1 MEYTVS
7 NKAKMTSIILI
18 VVGAVA
24 LLAGIYTSH
33 GHHTD
38 QRLWANLLVNG
49 YFFFALSLAAVFFLA
64 VQYVAEMA
72 WGVTTQRV
80 FQAIMSFMPIG
91 AVTILVVL
99 IGSSM
104 HMNHLYHWMA
114 EGVTDPTSHHYD
126 AIIAGKSGYLNL
138 PFFWVRTIVFIGVW
152 LFFANWFRKNSLK
165 EDALDLSQIEGGV
178 SPIYKKS
185 IFMSVLFIVFFAY
198 SSVSSAW
205 DWIMSI
211 DVHWFSTLFGW
222 YAFSGMWISCMIVAV
237 VLVLYLKGKDL
248 LKDVTEHH
256 IHDLVKWMFAISM
269 LWSYLWFA
277 QFMLI
282 WYANVPEETIY
293 YVTRFEDYK
302 LLYLGTF
309 VVNFL
314 LPFFVLMA
322 RDAKRNAIFVLP
334 VALIIFF
341 THFIDVLVMV
351 LPGTMHEDGKLG
363 FVEIGMFFMFLGVF
377 IFTVLRS
384 LSKAPLATKNHP
396 MYDESVH
403 LHT

>member
-1 MEYTVS
+1 MEYKIS
-7 NKAKMTSIILI
+7 NKAKVTSIILV
-18 VVGAVA
+18 VVGLVA
-24 LLAGIYTSH
+24 LLAGIFTGH
-33 GHHTD
+33 GHTD

-49 YFFFALSLAAVFFLA
+49 YFFFGISLVAVFFLA
-64 VQYVAEMA
+64 IQFVAEMS

-91 AVTILVVL
+91 AAAILIVL
-99 IGSSM
+99 AASSM
-104 HMNHLYHWMA
+104 GFTHIYHWMA
-114 EGVTDPTSHHYD
+114 DGITDPTSHHYD
-126 AIIAGKSGYLNL
+126 EIIAGKSGYLNL
-138 PFFWVRTIVFIGVW
+138 PFFWFRAILFFGIW
-152 LFFANWFRKNSLK
+152 LFFANWFRRKSLA
-165 EDALDLSQIEGGV
+165 EDRLDLSQIEGGV
-178 SPIYKKS
+178 SPIYKKT

-198 SSVSSAW
+198 SSVASSW

-237 VLVLYLKGKDL
+237 VIVLYLKGQGSLEEVNKS
-248 LKDVTEHH
+248 H

-293 YVTRFEDYK
+293 YLTRFENYK
-302 LLYLGTF
+302 LLYVGTF
-309 VVNFL
+309 FVNFL

-322 RDAKRNAIFVLP
+322 RDAKRNAIFVVP
-334 VALIIFF
+334 VALIVFF
-341 THFIDVLVMV
+341 AHFLDVLVMV
-351 LPGTMHEDGKLG
+351 LPGTMHEHGHLG
-363 FVEIGMFFMFLGVF
+363 LVEIGMFFMFLGAF
-377 IFTVLRS
+377 IFVVLRA
-384 LSKAPLATKNHP
+384 LSKAPLMTKNHP
-396 MYDESVH
+396 MYDESLH